1 MSRIK
6 NDPEAVETENRP
18 SDATGHL
25 RQRASEVGQNIR
37 DIGSNIR
44 DMGGDVRDVAR
55 EQVSHIKDKASDYY
69 QQGREKARRWE
80 NSFEGYV
87 QEQPVKSLLLAAG
100 VGFVL
105 ALLWRRR

>member
-1 MSRIK
+1 MSVK
-6 NDPEAVETENRP
+6 HNHPEAAEADSSL
-18 SDATGHL
+18 SDVAGHL

-37 DIGSNIR
+37 DIGGNIR

-55 EQVSHIKDKASDYY
+55 EQVSHIKDKAADYY
-69 QQGREKARRWE
+69 EQGRKKARRWE
-80 NSFEGYV
+80 RGFEDYV
-87 QEQPVKSLLLAAG
+87 AEQPVKSLLVAAG